1 MEKKLK
7 IKTIVTG
14 LFQENCYVVSL
25 GDEGLIIDP
34 GDDAEEILS
43 ACAGLDIKYILL
55 THAHVD
61 HVGALKTLWNVFS
74 KNQSQPKILMHK
86 GDLFLLELAPSMAKY
101 FGYDIEDPP
110 EPSGFL
116 EDSQELDFAGLKVKV
131 IHVPGHSPG
140 GLSFFISDS
149 LEKHLF
155 TGDILFAGSIGR
167 TDLPG
172 GNYNHLI
179 YGIKTKLLILP
190 PETIVY
196 PGHGPTTTIGR
207 EKISNPFLL
216 FS

>member
-1 MEKKLK
+1 MKLK

-14 LFQENCYVVSL
+14 LFQENCYVVSF
-25 GDEGLIIDP
+25 GNEGLVIDP

-43 ACAGLDIKYILL
+43 ACSGLDIKYILL

-61 HVGALKTLWNVFS
+61 HVGALRKLWDVFS
-74 KNQSQPKILMHK
+74 KNQTKILMHR
-86 GDLFLLELAPSMAKY
+86 GDLFLLELAPSMARY
-101 FGYDIEDPP
+101 FGYVIEEPP

-116 EDSQELDFAGLKVKV
+116 EDSQELDFAGLKIKV

-140 GLSFFISDS
+140 GLSFFISDDS
-149 LEKHLF
+149 EKHLF

-172 GNYNHLI
+172 GNYNQLI
-179 YGIKTKLLILP
+179 YGIKTKLLVLP

-196 PGHGPTTTIGR
+196 PGHGPTTTVGR